1 MDSQIIDNIIK
12 QLKSLKTS
20 SNTEKISKATLKKW
34 DNCEDVNQ
42 VKKIPIKE
50 LRALCNHFDI
60 KASGEKTMLANRLWE
75 NWRKTAQ
82 IQIMI
87 PMKLIVN
94 LTSQTKNKKLI

>member
-1 MDSQIIDNIIK
+1 MDNLIK
-12 QLKSLKTS
+12 QLKIIQASIS
-20 SNTEKISKATLKKW
+20 TEKISKATLKKW

-75 NWRKTAQ
+75 HWEENC
-82 IQIMI
+82 
-87 PMKLIVN
+87 
-94 LTSQTKNKKLI
+94 SDSEYDSDETKDESDDESDEE

>member
-75 NWRKTAQ
+75 NWEENCSDSDYDSDETD
-82 IQIMI
+82 
-87 PMKLIVN
+87 
-94 LTSQTKNKKLI
+94 SESDESDEE